1 METILQDN
9 TIKNDRIEVD
19 LIRSFSTG
27 QVFGAKIW
35 TVERYENK
43 EGRFGVSE
51 AQCNNRNEG
60 LKCAVQYELIIDKLK
75 CG

>member
-43 EGRFGVSE
+43 E
-51 AQCNNRNEG
+51 
-60 LKCAVQYELIIDKLK
+60 
-75 CG
+75 